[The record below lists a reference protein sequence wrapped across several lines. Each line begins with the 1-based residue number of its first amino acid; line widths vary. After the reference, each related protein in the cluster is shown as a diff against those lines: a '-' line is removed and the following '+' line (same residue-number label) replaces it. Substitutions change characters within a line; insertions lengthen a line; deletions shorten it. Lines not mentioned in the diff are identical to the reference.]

1 MCSIILSWI
10 PGARW
15 PLLVAANRDEMLDR
29 PWDAPGRYWPD
40 QAVMAGHDRL
50 AGGTWLGLNDH
61 GVMAALLNR
70 AGSLGPLAGRRSR
83 GDLPLLALGARSAEA
98 ACARISALNAADY
111 RSFNMVIAD
120 AAGGFVLRGLEAG
133 APDVTA
139 LAAGVTMLTAYEPN
153 EPRCPRIARY
163 RPQFE
168 RAARP
173 LPGPLARADD
183 WAAWAGLL
191 ADAAPPQESAI
202 NIAPRGGFG
211 TVCSS
216 LIALAPGERQFLF
229 GAGTPLIYYDVYGK
243 VSLKSS

>member
-1 MCSIILSWI
+1 MCSIIVSWL

-15 PLLVAANRDEMLDR
+15 RLLVAANRDEMLER
-29 PWDAPGRYWPD
+29 PWDPPGRFWPD
-40 QAVMAGHDRL
+40 QGVMAGRDLL
-50 AGGTWLGLNDH
+50 AGGTWLGVNAH

-83 GDLPLLALGARSAEA
+83 GELPLLALGERSAEA
-98 ACARISALNAADY
+98 ACARIVALNAGDY

-120 AAGGFVLRGLEAG
+120 ATGGFVLRGLEEG
-133 APDVTA
+133 APDATP

-153 EPRCPRIARY
+153 DARCPRITRY
-163 RPQFE
+163 LAQFE
-168 RAARP
+168 HAARP
-173 LPGPLARADD
+173 MPGPVAQAAE

-191 ADAAPPQESAI
+191 ADAAPPLESAI
-202 NIAPRGGFG
+202 HIRPRGGFG

-216 LIALAPGERQFLF
+216 LIALAPGARQFLF

-243 VSLKSS
+243 VSLQSS